1 MAHRVLV
8 VEDDPVIQLYCTE
21 ALESAGFKVDS
32 CGTIA
37 EARAL
42 YARKPELVLLDLDLP
57 DGNGLGLMREFQ
69 KRGPAP
75 PILFMTAAGDL
86 KTRLECFEQGA
97 QDYLLKPFHAAELI
111 ARVKVHLHL
120 RKSHDDLRRRNDE
133 LELIARARQDLT
145 DMIVH
150 DLKAPLSSIKG
161 TLDLIVMQGLI
172 SEQGYASLLE
182 NAGSA
187 ADFMLLM
194 LNDLLDVGQAQ
205 ETGLKPEIAPF
216 EVPALFEKLSALF
229 SGRCRQSGVELR
241 CRAAADARVLA
252 SDQNLLYRLAANLI
266 ANAIKASTRG
276 AVVEVETLLDAGR
289 LRLIVTDAGRGVADS
304 EKQTIF
310 EKYVTGNRKQEGLGL
325 YSGTGLGLTFCRLA
339 AQALKGRIWVEDR
352 EGGKGFILELPFSP
366 RTTRRGPPR

>member
-8 VEDDPVIQLYCTE
+8 VEDDPVIQLYCRE
-21 ALESAGFKVDS
+21 ALERGGFTVDS
-32 CGTIA
+32 CGTVA

-42 YARKPELVLLDLDLP
+42 LERKPELLVLDLNLP
-57 DGNGLGLMREFQ
+57 DGNGLELMREVQ
-69 KRGPAP
+69 KRGHAP

-86 KTRLECFEQGA
+86 KTRLDCFQQGA
-97 QDYLLKPFHAAELI
+97 QDYLLKPFHADELL
-111 ARVKVHLHL
+111 ARVKVHLHIK
-120 RKSHDDLRRRNDE
+120 KSHDDLRRRNDE
-133 LELIARARQDLT
+133 LELIARARQDMA

-161 TLDLIVMQGLI
+161 TLDLIVMHGLI

-216 EVPALFEKLSALF
+216 EVPALFKKLSALF
-229 SGRCRQSGVELR
+229 SGRCRQTKVELR
-241 CRAAADARVLA
+241 FRAGADARLLA
-252 SDQNLLYRLAANLI
+252 SDQNLIYRLAANLI
-266 ANAIKASTRG
+266 ANAIKASPRG
-276 AVVEVETLLDAGR
+276 AVVEVEALLAGGR
-289 LRLIVTDAGRGVADS
+289 LRLSVSDSGKGVADA

-310 EKYVTGNRKQEGLGL
+310 EKYVTVSRKTEEL

-352 EGGKGFILELPFSP
+352 DGGGSRFILELPFSP
-366 RTTRRGPPR
+366 IAAAAPVM